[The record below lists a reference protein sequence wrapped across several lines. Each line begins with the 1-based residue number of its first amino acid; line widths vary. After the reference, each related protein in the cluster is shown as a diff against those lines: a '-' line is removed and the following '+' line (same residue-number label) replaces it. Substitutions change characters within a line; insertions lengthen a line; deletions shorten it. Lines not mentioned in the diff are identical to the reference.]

1 LKKIIFCYLVAAAAV
16 AAALSLSIIL
26 TDLKKSNKT
35 DIYKDID
42 WSTDKM
48 TTTGGGVGVGASRF
62 MAYSPSPSAP
72 HSPHIS
78 GLRSSAA
85 SSALVVEQE
94 KYIYI
99 YIAGIYLSRFTLTVC
114 FTNLER
120 SRSLISVAEI

>member
-1 LKKIIFCYLVAAAAV
+1 MSLVAAVTTTTKKKKKKKIIENNYFLLSGCRRCRAAALS
-16 AAALSLSIIL
+16 LSLSIIL

-48 TTTGGGVGVGASRF
+48 TTTGGGVGVGFGASRF

-99 YIAGIYLSRFTLTVC
+99 YI
-114 FTNLER
+114 
-120 SRSLISVAEI
+120 

>member
-78 GLRSSAA
+78 ALRSSAA

>member
-1 LKKIIFCYLVAAAAV
+1 MKKIIFFYLVAAAAV

-99 YIAGIYLSRFTLTVC
+99 YI
-114 FTNLER
+114 
-120 SRSLISVAEI
+120 